1 MLQRKRTRFSATI
14 RAIPI
19 LITGLFAAP
28 AAWAY
33 EAPVADAGPHRR
45 CHLGEFITLDGSG
58 SYDPDGGALT
68 DYLWAIDSAP
78 PGSSAALS
86 DPGIVNPTFTPDELG
101 DYVFS
106 LIVSKDNGTSWS
118 YPDTAQLKVGVL
130 YAFGEN
136 PDLQI
141 IETRLTNDPT
151 PQFDAAVSG
160 ANTVYMSLQNGSMDI
175 YRIVLDG
182 DPGLLV
188 GGAGNQT
195 EPDIDGS
202 TVVYTDDNGGLQ
214 DVWWY
219 DWLTADHF
227 SITVNPFADVTP
239 AISGNNVVYDGYVG
253 MNHDIYWFSCDTGEV
268 APLTATA
275 PPESHPD
282 IDGNLVAWMV
292 YSDVTSSYDIVG
304 TVLGGADFTV
314 ADSDIDESAPSVSGN
329 LISYSLEFDVGWY
342 DHATGETVRLTQ
354 DAWSQPVSLVSGNAM
369 YFTDNRTGSA
379 QIYVHVIDTGDTYQL
394 TDQAV
399 LLSLD
404 DVDGQTVVFSD
415 MRDGNPEVYRLTWGF
430 DQPPVADAGEDQT
443 VFVDELVQLDGIGSY
458 DPDGQSVSDYS
469 WSIETTPNGSTAEL
483 DSPLSISP
491 TFVPDI
497 AGDYIISLIVQAGGV
512 WSDPDYVTITADS
525 LNSPPIADAGPDQ
538 PDAIVGS
545 LVTLDGTGSWDP
557 DEDPLDY
564 DWEFLADPPG
574 LPPGSTAT
582 LDDPSSATP
591 SFTPDVEGLYVIVLS
606 VFDGCE
612 WSTPDIVQVTASPPN
627 PPPVAVIDADPYEG
641 ATPLTVQFDG
651 TGSYD
656 PEGEDLTY
664 DWDFDDGS
672 PHSSEPAPEH
682 VFVEPRSYQVT
693 LCVTDEAEQT
703 DCATAWI
710 DVTYPGACCLVDG
723 SCVETGEADCLQMG
737 GDYQGE
743 GVSCDRSI
751 CPIPGDLDGDGD
763 VDWDDYDLFAD
774 CLTGA
779 DTPPPGGCEAADLDW
794 DGDVDLEDFA
804 LFQRIFEG

>member
-1 MLQRKRTRFSATI
+1 MFQRQPMTLTATNW
-14 RAIPI
+14 AIPI
-19 LITGLFAAP
+19 LITGLLAAAP
-28 AAWAY
+28 SAWGY
-33 EAPVADAGPHRR
+33 EDPIADAGPDHH
-45 CHLGEFITLDGSG
+45 CHLTDTVPLDGSG
-58 SYDPDGGALT
+58 SYDPDGGEITA
-68 DYLWAIDSAP
+68 YLWAIDSAP
-78 PGSSAALS
+78 PGSTATLS
-86 DPGIVNPTFTPDELG
+86 NPAIVNPTFTPDVLG

-106 LIVSKDNGTSWS
+106 LIVWKENGIIWS
-118 YPDTAQLKVGVL
+118 DPDTAQLKVGVL
-130 YAFGEN
+130 YAFGED

-141 IETRLTNDPT
+141 IETRLTDDPS

-314 ADSDIDESAPSVSGN
+314 ADSAMDESAPSVSGN
-329 LISYSLEFDVGWY
+329 LISYSMEFDVAWY
-342 DHATGETVRLTQ
+342 NHATGETVHLFE
-354 DAWSQPVSLVSGNAM
+354 DDPWSQTVSLVSGNNL
-369 YFTDNRTGSA
+369 YFTDNRTGSS

-430 DQPPVADAGEDQT
+430 DQPPVADAGPDQT
-443 VFVDELVQLDGIGSY
+443 VDV
-458 DPDGQSVSDYS
+458 
-469 WSIETTPNGSTAEL
+469 GST
-483 DSPLSISP
+483 
-491 TFVPDI
+491 
-497 AGDYIISLIVQAGGV
+497 
-512 WSDPDYVTITADS
+512 
-525 LNSPPIADAGPDQ
+525 
-538 PDAIVGS
+538 
-545 LVTLDGTGSWDP
+545 
-557 DEDPLDY
+557 
-564 DWEFLADPPG
+564 
-574 LPPGSTAT
+574 
-582 LDDPSSATP
+582 
-591 SFTPDVEGLYVIVLS
+591 
-606 VFDGCE
+606 
-612 WSTPDIVQVTASPPN
+612 
-627 PPPVAVIDADPYEG
+627 
-641 ATPLTVQFDG
+641 
-651 TGSYD
+651 
-656 PEGEDLTY
+656 
-664 DWDFDDGS
+664 
-672 PHSSEPAPEH
+672 
-682 VFVEPRSYQVT
+682 
-693 LCVTDEAEQT
+693 
-703 DCATAWI
+703 
-710 DVTYPGACCLVDG
+710 
-723 SCVETGEADCLQMG
+723 SC
-737 GDYQGE
+737 
-743 GVSCDRSI
+743 
-751 CPIPGDLDGDGD
+751 
-763 VDWDDYDLFAD
+763 
-774 CLTGA
+774 
-779 DTPPPGGCEAADLDW
+779 
-794 DGDVDLEDFA
+794 
-804 LFQRIFEG
+804 